1 MIANQLDLLP
11 NYELVN
17 GPTQINGFDCGIY
30 YVVFAI
36 ELLVNKFLI
45 NDYNMISNIPDSN
58 YLDCA
63 RKRASLSYIIQN
75 LNF

>member
-1 MIANQLDLLP
+1 MIVNHLDLLP

-17 GPTQINGFDCGIY
+17 GPTQIDGFDCGIY

-36 ELLVNKFLI
+36 ELLVNKFLT

-63 RKRASLSYIIQN
+63 RKRASL
-75 LNF
+75 F